1 MEEFLEKKILVVDD
15 IPMSVAYLVK
25 QLKSLGFSN
34 IIQFTDSVEA
44 WESFAQAQLSDNPY
58 DLVITDLNMPGMD
71 GMDFI
76 AQIKNDEMSKETK
89 IIVVSADHDPLVID
103 EAMDLGVAEYI
114 TKPINLDELKDK
126 MEFVFKGLPFD
137 ISE

>member
-89 IIVVSADHDPLVID
+89 VIIVSADHDPLVID

-114 TKPINLDELKDK
+114 TKPINSDELKDK
-126 MEFVFKGLPFD
+126 MEFVFKGLPFE

>member
-89 IIVVSADHDPLVID
+89 VIVVSADHDPLVID

-126 MEFVFKGLPFD
+126 MEFVFKGLPFE

>member
-1 MEEFLEKKILVVDD
+1 MEEFYGKKILVVDD
-15 IPMSVAYLVK
+15 VPMSVAYLVK
-25 QLKSLGFSN
+25 QLQSLGFTN

-44 WESFAQAQLSDNPY
+44 WESFAEAQLSDNPY

-76 AQIKNDEMSKETK
+76 SQIKNDEMSKDTK
-89 IIVVSADHDPLVID
+89 IVVVSADHDPLVID
-103 EAMDLGVAEYI
+103 EAMEHGVAEYI

-126 MEFVFKGLPFD
+126 MEFVFKGLPFE

>member
-89 IIVVSADHDPLVID
+89 VIVVSADHDPLVID